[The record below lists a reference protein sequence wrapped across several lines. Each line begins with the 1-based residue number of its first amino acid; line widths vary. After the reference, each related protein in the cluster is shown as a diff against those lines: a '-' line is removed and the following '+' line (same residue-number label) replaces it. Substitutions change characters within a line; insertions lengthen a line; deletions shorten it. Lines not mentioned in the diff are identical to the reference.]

1 MSISG
6 IGSHPRLALAALL
19 AGVLSVLAT
28 AGLTPC
34 IAQPFPSKP
43 IEFVVHTSPGGGTD
57 VFARA
62 VSEMLTREKV
72 LSQPVLVAN
81 RTGGNGSIAFNH
93 IKSKRGDP
101 HFVLTVATGTLL
113 TMAARPDLEYGLENY
128 TPLAFFALDPQ
139 TITVAAD
146 SKFANVKDLIDA
158 GRREPNTL
166 AVAVASATGT
176 GRLLLYVLERETGA
190 KFKFVSFK
198 SGADAALSVLG
209 GHVPFTTENLSEMYP
224 QVEAKKLRVLAVTG
238 ERRTTVLPEVPTL
251 KELGYPISIGT
262 GRGFAMPAGVPKEA
276 AAAMEAALK
285 RVHDSAAWKEFAARN
300 MYESTYMG
308 SAEFA
313 QYLAGRR
320 DEMLGFLVYAGLA
333 PKP

>member
-1 MSISG
+1 MNISG
-6 IGSHPRLALAALL
+6 FGSHFGTTLALL
-19 AGVLSVLAT
+19 ASASIWT
-28 AGLTPC
+28 AP
-34 IAQPFPSKP
+34 IFAQSYPSKP

-62 VSEMLTREKV
+62 VTEMLTREKV
-72 LSQPVLVAN
+72 FSQPVLVAN

-113 TMAARPDLEYGLENY
+113 TNAARPDLDLGLDHY

-146 SKFANVKDLIDA
+146 SKFTSVKDLIET
-158 GRREPNTL
+158 GRREPNSL
-166 AVAVASATGT
+166 AVAIASATGT
-176 GRLLLYVLERETGA
+176 GRLLLYVIERETGA

-198 SGADAALSVLG
+198 SGADGALAVLG

-224 QVEAKKLRVLAVTG
+224 QVEAKKMRVLAVTG
-238 ERRTTVLPEVPTL
+238 ERRTTVLPDVPTL

-300 MYESTYMG
+300 MYESTYMA
-308 SAEFA
+308 SPEFA

-320 DEMLGFLVYAGLA
+320 EEMLGFLTYAGLLQ
-333 PKP
+333 KP

>member
-1 MSISG
+1 MTKSG
-6 IGSHPRLALAALL
+6 IGRNLRMALTSVALL
-19 AGVLSVLAT
+19 AGASLWITPVLA
-28 AGLTPC
+28 
-34 IAQPFPSKP
+34 QSYPSKP

-62 VSEMLTREKV
+62 VSEMLTREKL
-72 LSQPVLVAN
+72 LSQPILVAN
-81 RTGGNGSIAFNH
+81 RTGGNGSIAFNF

-113 TMAARPDLEYGLENY
+113 TNAARPDLDLGLDNY

-146 SKFANVKDLIDA
+146 SKFASMKDLIET

-166 AVAVASATGT
+166 AVAIASATGT
-176 GRLLLYVLERETGA
+176 GRLLLYVIERETGA
-190 KFKFVSFK
+190 KFRYVSFK
-198 SGADAALSVLG
+198 SGSDAALAVLG
-209 GHVPFTTENLSEMYP
+209 GHVPLTTENLSEMYP

-238 ERRTTVLPEVPTL
+238 ERRTAVLPDVPTL
-251 KELGYPISIGT
+251 RELGYPISIGT
-262 GRGFAMPAGVPKEA
+262 GRGFAMPAAVPKEA

-285 RVHDSAAWKEFAARN
+285 RVHDSAAWKENAARN
-300 MYESTYMG
+300 MYESTFMG

-320 DEMLGFLVYAGLA
+320 EEMLGFLVYAGLA

>member
-1 MSISG
+1 MSVSG
-6 IGSHPRLALAALL
+6 FGNHHGMALAVTLSALALV
-19 AGVLSVLAT
+19 GP
-28 AGLTPC
+28 TPC
-34 IAQPFPSKP
+34 FAQPFPSKP

-72 LSQPVLVAN
+72 FSQPVLVAN

-146 SKFANVKDLIDA
+146 SKFASVKDLIDA
-158 GRREPNTL
+158 GRCEPNAL

-176 GRLLLYVLERETGA
+176 GRLLLYVIERETGA

-198 SGADAALSVLG
+198 SGADAALAVLG

-238 ERRTTVLPEVPTL
+238 ERRTAVLPDVPTL

-276 AAAMEAALK
+276 AVAMEAALK

-333 PKP
+333 PKQ